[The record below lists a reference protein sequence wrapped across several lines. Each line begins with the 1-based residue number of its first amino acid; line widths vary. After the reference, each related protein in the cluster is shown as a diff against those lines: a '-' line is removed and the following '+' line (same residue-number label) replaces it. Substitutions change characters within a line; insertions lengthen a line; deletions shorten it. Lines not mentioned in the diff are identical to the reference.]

1 MDLKFAEIRNINQLC
16 NLESKGNNN
25 ENVPL
30 NVNIPYYQRPY
41 KWDNTRIGNLIT
53 DFYDNEENE
62 NEDEGYF
69 AGSVVM
75 VKGESGR
82 FEVIDGQQRITTL
95 FLMNYLRFL
104 LIRGYIELIIK
115 TKKMSKIKT
124 QIDELIDTA
133 VNLFD
138 KEKIIKLR
146 NVSSGIDNYIS
157 DIENDGH
164 DAEKKDSI
172 WDALLEYYEEHGCLD
187 KPVTVVF
194 RNNKYV
200 LKDKFLR
207 YYVGK
212 MLKLKKIDAICTVD

>member
-75 VKGESGR
+75 VK
-82 FEVIDGQQRITTL
+82 
-95 FLMNYLRFL
+95 
-104 LIRGYIELIIK
+104 
-115 TKKMSKIKT
+115 
-124 QIDELIDTA
+124 
-133 VNLFD
+133 
-138 KEKIIKLR
+138 
-146 NVSSGIDNYIS
+146 
-157 DIENDGH
+157 
-164 DAEKKDSI
+164 
-172 WDALLEYYEEHGCLD
+172 
-187 KPVTVVF
+187 
-194 RNNKYV
+194 
-200 LKDKFLR
+200 
-207 YYVGK
+207 
-212 MLKLKKIDAICTVD
+212 